1 MTGGKPPKEVMR
13 DYDAFATYDD
23 WRRWRQGA
31 WPRPAEPPRRQPTC
45 TLCGGGGWV
54 ALPDPFFNGALV
66 DQRCPYCQDTTIRAH
81 TSRWEDNQGKTVGPK

>member
-1 MTGGKPPKEVMR
+1 MSMGAAMR

-31 WPRPAEPPRRQPTC
+31 WSDRPAEPLDRGPTC
-45 TLCGGGGWV
+45 LMCGGAHWV

-66 DQRCPYCQDTTIRAH
+66 DQRCPCCQDTTIRARR
-81 TSRWEDNQGKTVGPK
+81 SRWEDNQGRKVGPG